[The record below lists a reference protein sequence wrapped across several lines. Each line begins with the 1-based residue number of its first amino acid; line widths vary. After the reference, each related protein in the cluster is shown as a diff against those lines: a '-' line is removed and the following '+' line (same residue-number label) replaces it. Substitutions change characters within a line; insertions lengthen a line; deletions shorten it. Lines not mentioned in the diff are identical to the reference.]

1 VDKAYPG
8 YRGTAGR
15 LQSSAHPR
23 RTLALSLLA
32 ASILAACANP
42 GRRADA
48 AAQHL
53 GFSKQIVAGA
63 GFRHVVFRNSRA
75 RGGVLH
81 VYIEGDGTPF
91 RRRDEVA
98 DDPTPLNLLML
109 RLMSEDSVP
118 SIYLG
123 RPCYF
128 GLFADRE
135 CTPLMWTLRRYSPE
149 IVDSMAAAI
158 RSESARSAAG
168 TIEIYGHS
176 GGGTLAVLIAQRLSS
191 VSRVVTIG
199 ANLDIA
205 AWTKLHGYSA
215 LEGSID
221 PITVP
226 ARSHLEVLHLVGS
239 KDTNTPP
246 SLVQSAARARGG
258 EPVRIVSGF
267 DHACCWE
274 SLWPSILMPPPG

>member
-1 VDKAYPG
+1 
-8 YRGTAGR
+8 
-15 LQSSAHPR
+15 
-23 RTLALSLLA
+23 
-32 ASILAACANP
+32 
-42 GRRADA
+42 
-48 AAQHL
+48 
-53 GFSKQIVAGA
+53 
-63 GFRHVVFRNSRA
+63 VFGNSRA
-75 RGGVLH
+75 PGGVLH

-91 RRRDEVA
+91 RRRDQIAE
-98 DDPTPLNLLML
+98 DPTPRNLLML

-118 SIYLG
+118 SIYVG

-149 IVDSMAAAI
+149 IVASMAAVIGA
-158 RSESARSAAG
+158 ESARSAAG

-176 GGGTLAVLIAQRLSS
+176 GGGTLAILIAERLFS

-199 ANLDIA
+199 ANLDID

-221 PITVP
+221 PVTAP
-226 ARSHLEVLHLVGS
+226 TRSDLEVLHLVGS

-258 EPVRIVSGF
+258 ETVRIVPGF

-274 SLWPSILMPPPG
+274 SLWPSILMEPPG